1 MPFLEVDN
9 LEVTYGA
16 ITALRDVSFTVEQ
29 GEIVTLVGA
38 NGAGKTTALRTIT
51 GMVAPSK
58 GRVIFEGK
66 DLLKIKAHNIVAS
79 GVTHVPEGRGMFGN
93 LTVME
98 NMELATWTRRKDKG
112 QLKKDFDMVFS
123 LFPRLAERK
132 SQKSATLSGGEQQ
145 MLAVAR
151 ALMSKGQ
158 LMLLDEP
165 SMGLAPILVKEIFRI
180 LVDINRQGTTLLL
193 VEQNAHMALKIAHR
207 AYVLETGNVVMEG
220 PAQELAKDSR
230 IREAYLGG

>member
-1 MPFLEVDN
+1 MSFLEVEG

-16 ITALRDVSFTVEQ
+16 ITALRNVSFRVEQ

-38 NGAGKTTALRTIT
+38 NGAGKTTALRTVT
-51 GMVAPSK
+51 GMVTPAK
-58 GRVIFEGK
+58 GKVTFNGK
-66 DLLKIKAHNIVAS
+66 DLLKIKAHNIVS
-79 GVTHVPEGRGMFGN
+79 KGVTHVPEGRGMFGN
-93 LTVME
+93 LTVLE
-98 NMELATWTRRKDKG
+98 NLELATWTRRKNKT

-132 SQKSATLSGGEQQ
+132 VQKAATLSGGEQQ

-151 ALMSKGQ
+151 ALMSQGQ

-180 LVDINRQGTTLLL
+180 LVEINQKGTTILL

-207 AYVLETGNVVMEG
+207 AYVMETGSVVVEG
-220 PAQELAKDSR
+220 PAQELAKDNR
-230 IREAYLGG
+230 IKEAYLGG

>member
-1 MPFLEVDN
+1 MPFLEVEN

-16 ITALRDVSFTVEQ
+16 ITALRNISFKVEQ

-51 GMVAPSK
+51 GMVSPSK
-58 GRVIFEGK
+58 GHVTFEGK
-66 DLLKIKAHNIVAS
+66 DLLKVKTHNIVKI
-79 GVTHVPEGRGMFGN
+79 GITHVPEGRGMFGN

-98 NMELATWTRRKDKG
+98 NLELATWTRRQDKAR
-112 QLKKDFDMVFS
+112 LKKDFDMVFS
-123 LFPRLAERK
+123 LFPRLSERK
-132 SQKSATLSGGEQQ
+132 NQKAATLSGGEQQ

-151 ALMSKGQ
+151 ALMSQGQ

-180 LVDINRQGTTLLL
+180 LVDINKQGTTLLL

-207 AYVLETGNVVMEG
+207 AYVLETGSVVMEG
-220 PAQELAKDSR
+220 SAQELSKDFR
-230 IREAYLGG
+230 IKEAYLGG

>member
-1 MPFLEVDN
+1 MSFLEVEG

-16 ITALRDVSFTVEQ
+16 IKALHDVSFRVEQ

-38 NGAGKTTALRTIT
+38 NGAGKSTSLRTIT
-51 GMVAPSK
+51 GMVAPTK
-58 GRVIFEGK
+58 GRVTFNGR
-66 DLLKIKAHNIVAS
+66 DLLKIKAHKIVSS

-93 LTVME
+93 LTVLE
-98 NMELATWTRRKDKG
+98 NLELATWTRRRDKIK
-112 QLKKDFDMVFS
+112 LKKDFDMVFS
-123 LFPRLAERK
+123 LFPRLEERRI
-132 SQKSATLSGGEQQ
+132 QKAATLSGGEQQ

-151 ALMSKGQ
+151 ALMSQGQ

-193 VEQNAHMALKIAHR
+193 VEQNAHMAFKIAHR
-207 AYVLETGNVVMEG
+207 AYVLETGSVILEG
-220 PAQELAKDSR
+220 SAQDLSKDMR
-230 IREAYLGG
+230 IKEAYLGG